1 MVGIYYSAEGLGI
14 FSQGFSIYLLL
25 SLLANC
31 GIMLSA
37 QKHASQYSSDD
48 ETLAQIFSN
57 TLAATAIV
65 SLSIAVCTYHLF
77 SLNPGILNSD
87 EVVKFVLLICSAI
100 PLFALNKT
108 MNNFMV
114 GLRFMKVYSAIRLV
128 RWTLIVF
135 GVLFISMYNATILTI
150 PEVFFYTELSLFFL
164 LVIYCKPFWGKIN
177 LSQIQLHLIFG
188 VKNVLAS
195 FVDEIGL
202 RMPILIIGYISG
214 NLEAGLFAYVLS
226 FARSILLIPQAIQ
239 KSFNP
244 IFTKNWF
251 NNDHQKN
258 ELNIGKVFRYNAL
271 SILPAFILLYLFYMG
286 YTFYI
291 MPPEYLFLHPLLVIL
306 MIGMG
311 TIYLFGPFATFLIM
325 TDNLN
330 TNLFRVSISTL
341 LHMGFI
347 LLFIHDYGNTGVAA
361 AISISMIINI
371 FIMDYLYKRDIN
383 IHLFKNT
390 FFSFRNG

>member
-65 SLSIAVCTYHLF
+65 SLSVAVCTYHLF